1 MWAAYHRGMLAD
13 VAAVLAEPSRAT
25 MCLALI
31 DGRAWT
37 VGELAKAAG
46 VAPSTASEHVGILV
60 GAGFV
65 RTLKQGRHRYVRLE
79 GPEVAE
85 LIERLAQH
93 AGPEPPR
100 SLRASVRARR
110 LAAAR
115 TCYDHLAGRL
125 GVALRQGMLD
135 GGLIDD
141 ADGLRVTRAGRTVL
155 GELGVDLERRG
166 RRPLIKDCL
175 DWTERREHLAG
186 AIPSALLARA
196 LAAGWLVREPTR
208 AIRVN
213 PSARPAFARLG
224 VEITAGR
231 RARRHEAPDA
241 ASAEG

>member
-1 MWAAYHRGMLAD
+1 MFAD
-13 VAAVLAEPSRAT
+13 VAAVLADPSRAT

-79 GPEVAE
+79 GPDVAE

-100 SLRASVRARR
+100 TLRASVRARR

-141 ADGLRVTRAGRTVL
+141 ADGLCVTRTGRTVL

-186 AIPSALLARA
+186 TIPSALLARA
-196 LAAGWLVREPTR
+196 LAAGWLVRDATR

-213 PSARPAFARLG
+213 PGAAPAFARLG
-224 VEITAGR
+224 VDVEAVTAGR
-231 RARRHEAPDA
+231 RARDPEKAPDA
-241 ASAEG
+241 AAAKG